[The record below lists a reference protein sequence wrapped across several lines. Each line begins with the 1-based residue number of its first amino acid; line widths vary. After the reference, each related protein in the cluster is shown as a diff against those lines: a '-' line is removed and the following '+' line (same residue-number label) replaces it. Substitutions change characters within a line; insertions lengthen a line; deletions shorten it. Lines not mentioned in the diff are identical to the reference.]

1 MNQPIPAGAN
11 LAELAKV
18 AQAAKE
24 LTREALQ
31 RAVAASADEGFS
43 AAAYLEERAVSDTSE
58 LEPVIEAILAA
69 NPGQVAAYRGGKEGL
84 LGFFVGQVMKETGG
98 KANPKV
104 VNDLLREKLKS
115 VIEEANELLRAK
127 GYGAAHLNA
136 IAAPLPGKA
145 LLKGT
150 KILSPFS
157 DSPET
162 VLRVVRDCV
171 PSAEELGRRT
181 LTPHELRDCL
191 DSRP

>member
-1 MNQPIPAGAN
+1 M
-11 LAELAKV
+11 
-18 AQAAKE
+18 
-24 LTREALQ
+24 
-31 RAVAASADEGFS
+31 
-43 AAAYLEERAVSDTSE
+43 
-58 LEPVIEAILAA
+58 
-69 NPGQVAAYRGGKEGL
+69 
-84 LGFFVGQVMKETGG
+84 
-98 KANPKV
+98 
-104 VNDLLREKLKS
+104 
-115 VIEEANELLRAK
+115 IEEANELLRAK

-171 PSAEELGRRT
+171 PSSSALGRRT